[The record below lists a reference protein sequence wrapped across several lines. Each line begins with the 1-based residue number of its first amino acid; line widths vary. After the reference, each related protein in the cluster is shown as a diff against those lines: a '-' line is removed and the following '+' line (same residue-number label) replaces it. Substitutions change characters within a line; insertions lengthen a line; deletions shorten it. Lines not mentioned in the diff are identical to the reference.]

1 MIKEKINVLVVD
13 DSAIVRQSLSR
24 ILSSDPKVH
33 VLGAAADPYIA
44 VTKIS
49 KQVPDVI
56 TLDIE
61 MPKMDGLT
69 FLQRIMSQHPIPVV
83 IISSLTAKGSELA
96 IKALELGAVDIIQKN
111 TLSIDTFSDNSQRI
125 IDVVKAAGKSVVRRR
140 ARSRETSTTPRSSS
154 NTSSLSVTSNKIIAI
169 GASTGGTEA
178 IRTVLEQMPIDCPGI
193 TIVQHMPEMFTR
205 SFAERLN
212 SLCKI
217 EVKEAQ
223 DGDSVLRGRALIAPG
238 NYHMELRRS
247 GSKYYVRTHDGESV
261 NRHRPSVDV
270 LFFSAAKHAGKNA
283 VGIIM
288 TGMGADGAKGLLAM
302 RQAGAYTLA
311 QDEKTSVVYGMPKEA
326 VKLGA
331 VNNIAPLNSLVEQT
345 LTSINFRMA

>member
-1 MIKEKINVLVVD
+1 MIKEKINVLIVD
-13 DSAIVRQSLSR
+13 DSAVVRQSLSR
-24 ILSSDPKVH
+24 VLNSDPKIH
-33 VLGAAADPYIA
+33 VMAVAADPYVA
-44 VTKIS
+44 VNKIS

-96 IKALELGAVDIIQKN
+96 IRALELGAVDIIQKN

-140 ARSRETSTTPRSSS
+140 ARARQTPKILAPSSTAP
-154 NTSSLSVTSNKIIAI
+154 LSVTSNKIIAI

-193 TIVQHMPEMFTR
+193 IIVQHMPEMFTR

-212 SLCKI
+212 NLCKI

-238 NYHMELRRS
+238 NEHMELRRS
-247 GSKYYVRTHDGESV
+247 GAKYYIRTHNGETV

-270 LFFSAAKHAGKNA
+270 LFHSAAKHAGRNA

-288 TGMGADGAKGLLAM
+288 TGMGADGAKGLLAL
-302 RQAGAYTLA
+302 RQSGAYTLA

-331 VNNIAPLNSLVEQT
+331 VDRIAPLNSLVEQT
-345 LTSINFRMA
+345 LASINFKMA